1 MKGPNEPIKTL
12 GIYFTH
18 DMKLLEEKNFM
29 ERLDAIKKVIN
40 TW

>member
-1 MKGPNEPIKTL
+1 MKWPNEPIKAL

-29 ERLDAIKKVIN
+29 ERLDAIKRVIN